1 MDFRIKELDY
11 LKCVFII
18 LMIAFHLAYI
28 GDMYPYMKKIVY
40 TFHMPAF
47 LIISG
52 YLANITK
59 TRQQF
64 CQAILW
70 IFIPYVILETGYVFM
85 SSILPVR
92 EEIKELSLSIIL
104 NKIFISPM
112 GPYWYLHTLIT
123 CSVCYY
129 ITYKLCIRLNDMSRF
144 IILGLCL
151 FSISYFFE
159 LVSFGNATYF
169 MMGIAIRQSKINF
182 IYIFQASFASIFPF
196 VILCCFPENLNRS
209 TFAGVAIT
217 YLSISYLLYTHKF
230 IPYKLKRVFE
240 YIGQHTLIIL
250 LFSPIFTILSK
261 IALPFLRFDYTGIV
275 YMCLATVFTIIGCFV
290 VAWIMDWLKLSK
302 YLFGKDVILHD
313 F

>member
-11 LKCVFII
+11 LKCIFII
-18 LMIAFHLAYI
+18 LMIVFHLAYI
-28 GDMYPYMKKIVY
+28 GDMYPYAKRIVY

-64 CQAILW
+64 CHTILW
-70 IFIPYVILETGYVFM
+70 IFIPYAILEIGYVCM

-92 EEIKELSLSIIL
+92 EKVQELSLSIIL
-104 NKIFISPM
+104 NKVFISPM

-123 CSVCYY
+123 CSACYY
-129 ITYKLCIRLNDMSRF
+129 IAYKLCVKLDNMSRF
-144 IILGLCL
+144 IVLGLCL
-151 FSISYFFE
+151 FGISYFFE
-159 LVSFGNATYF
+159 LVSFNNATYF

-182 IYIFQASFASIFPF
+182 IHIFQASFVSIFPF

-217 YLSISYLLYTHKF
+217 YLSISYLLYIHKF
-230 IPYKLKRVFE
+230 IPCKLKRVFD
-240 YIGQHTLIIL
+240 YIGQNTLIIL

-261 IALPFLRFDYTGIV
+261 IALPFLRFDHSGVV
-275 YMCLATVFTIIGCFV
+275 YMCFATVFTIIGCIG
-290 VAWIMDWLKLSK
+290 VAWTMDRLKLSA
-302 YLFGKDVILHD
+302 YFFGKDVILKSS
-313 F
+313 